1 MLKLKRLKTIQNIL
15 IIGVGNVATHLA
27 LGLKKANFSVSLTG
41 RAHEQNKKTAQQLGV
56 DYTESISSPGK
67 LVDLYLIAVNDTAIT
82 SVVEQIPS
90 NAMICYTSG
99 SIELAKFS
107 NENIGVFYPLQSFSK
122 DRSLSLENVPF
133 FIEAK
138 NQELEQQLI
147 DLASKLS
154 SKVYLADSNTRGH
167 LHLAA
172 VFVNNF
178 TNHLFTLASDYLS
191 ENGQHIEVLK
201 PLIEE
206 TVRKLDYMSPS
217 EAQTG
222 PARRNDLNVI
232 KKHKSL
238 LEGKSAQ
245 EVYRIMSNS
254 IINYYKEKK

>member
-1 MLKLKRLKTIQNIL
+1 MKIIQNIL

-27 LGLKKANFSVSLTG
+27 LGLKEANFSVTLNG
-41 RAHEQNKKTAQQLGV
+41 RAHKANKETAQKMGV
-56 DYTESISSPGK
+56 EYIESIQSYNKPEA
-67 LVDLYLIAVNDTAIT
+67 LYLIAVNDASIV
-82 SVVEQIPS
+82 SIVEQIPS
-90 NAMICYTSG
+90 NATICYTSG
-99 SIELAKFS
+99 SIDLGKFT

-122 DRSLSLENVPF
+122 DRSLSLETVPF

-138 NQELEQQLI
+138 NQQLEQQLV
-147 DLASKLS
+147 DLANKLS
-154 SKVYLADSNTRGH
+154 SSVHLANSETRGH

-191 ENGQHIEVLK
+191 ENGQHIELLK

-238 LEGKSAQ
+238 LEGKSDQ
-245 EVYRIMSNS
+245 EVYQIISNS